1 MKYGR
6 YAVKRLFALLLALLL
21 ALGLSACGGPAAEV
35 PSSAPPA

>member
-21 ALGLSACGGPAAEV
+21 ALGLSSCGGPAAEMGRQY
-35 PSSAPPA
+35 